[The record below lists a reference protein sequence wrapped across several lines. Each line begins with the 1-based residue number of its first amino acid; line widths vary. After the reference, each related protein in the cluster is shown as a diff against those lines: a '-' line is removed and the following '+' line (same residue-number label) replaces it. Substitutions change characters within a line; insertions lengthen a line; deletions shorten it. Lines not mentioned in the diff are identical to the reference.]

1 MSSLSQT
8 TTDTLLMT
16 DIFMM
21 RIPQGLMPAHA
32 SDEELLKKIPIGR
45 PINCKITQPRNI
57 KFFRKYWAMM
67 HEAFDL
73 WVPQPKAHKL
83 LSIIDADIQKNF
95 DRFRDDITILTGHYI
110 ATYRLN
116 GDVRYEAKSIAWKS
130 MSEDEFAEFY
140 THTIDILVE
149 YVQTHYTDEQLRN
162 ALETI
167 EAFE

>member
-1 MSSLSQT
+1 
-8 TTDTLLMT
+8 MT
-16 DIFMM
+16 

-67 HEAFDL
+67 NEAFHL
-73 WVPQPKAHKL
+73 WVPQAKASEL
-83 LSIIDADIQKNF
+83 LSIVGTEVQKDFNT
-95 DRFRDDITILTGHYI
+95 FRDEVTILTGHRTI
-110 ATYRLN
+110 TYRLN
-116 GDVRYEAKSIAWKS
+116 GDVRLEAKSIAWQS
-130 MSEDEFAEFY
+130 MSEEEFALFF
-140 THTIDILVE
+140 TKTIDVIVDF
-149 YVQTHYTDEQLRN
+149 VQTHYTDEQLRE